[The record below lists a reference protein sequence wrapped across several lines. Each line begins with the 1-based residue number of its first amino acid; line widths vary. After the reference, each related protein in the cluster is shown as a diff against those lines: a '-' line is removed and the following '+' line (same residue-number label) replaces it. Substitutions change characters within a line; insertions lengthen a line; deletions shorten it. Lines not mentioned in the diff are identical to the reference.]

1 MRTNRSCAVR
11 LFAVA
16 LIPAAAT
23 LGLAASSADAGVHDL
38 DATGNPVAAMP
49 ADPAIVRALGR
60 MGAATIQ
67 HTIAALVGF
76 RNRSTLSSMDTDLPA
91 GTGVTAAADWVE
103 AQFRE
108 ISADCGGC
116 LEVHRDTFTQAPG
129 TGPNARVTQPTTI
142 ANIYAVLRGS
152 DAAQAG
158 RMILVTGHYDSRNS
172 SNFNTHDDAPGA
184 NDDASGVAVSLA
196 CARALSHA
204 KFPATLVFAAVA
216 GEEQGLYGS
225 KHLAELAKQQE
236 WNLEGVLNNDIV
248 GGNTTPGD
256 KFQDKHAVRV
266 FSENV
271 PANATPEEMRRILAL
286 GYESDSPSRELARAI
301 TDAARTYT
309 GGAGIVPVLE
319 FRRNAQGTMERVPRP
334 PAGAGLTPV
343 LEFRRDR
350 FLRGGDHSS
359 FNEEGFAGVRF
370 TEWREDF
377 NHQHQNVRV
386 ENGVQYGDLL
396 QFVDFEYVA
405 RVARLNAA
413 TMAVLASAPPEP
425 VNVQYP
431 PPGRVFDNSIN
442 DTEIT
447 WQDGPGTPAGTRYEI
462 VWRATAA
469 ADWQRS
475 IYADKAGAK
484 TMGQVAAGDA
494 EAHGAKHSVTL
505 PVSKDNVIFGVRA
518 VDAAGHRSPAVVP
531 WPSR

>member
-1 MRTNRSCAVR
+1 M
-11 LFAVA
+11 L
-16 LIPAAAT
+16 LLAAAT
-23 LGLAASSADAGVHDL
+23 LCLAASYADAGHSDL
-38 DATGNPVAAMP
+38 DATPPQAATRDGGPGIGAPIASMP
-49 ADPAIVRALGR
+49 ADPAIVRALAR
-60 MGAATIQ
+60 IAPAQIQ
-67 HTIAALVGF
+67 HTIAGLVGF
-76 RNRSTLSSMDTDLPA
+76 HNRSTLSSMNTDLPP
-91 GTGVTAAADWVE
+91 GTGAAAAADWIE
-103 AQFRE
+103 AQFKQ
-108 ISADCGGC
+108 ISAECGGC
-116 LEVHRDTFTQAPG
+116 LEVHRDTFTQPPG
-129 TGPNARVTQPTTI
+129 TGQNARVTQPTTI
-142 ANIYAVLRGS
+142 TNIYAVLRGS
-152 DAAQAG
+152 DPAQAG

-172 SNFNTHDDAPGA
+172 SNFDTHDEAPGA

-196 CARALSHA
+196 CAQALSKS

-225 KHLAELAKQQE
+225 KHLAELAKQQN
-236 WNLEGVLNNDIV
+236 WDLEGDLNNDIV

-301 TDAARTYT
+301 TDVARSYT
-309 GGAGIVPVLE
+309 GAPGIAPLLE
-319 FRRNAQGTMERVPRP
+319 LRRDAQGTMQRVPRP
-334 PAGAGLTPV
+334 PAGSGLEPV

-350 FLRGGDHSS
+350 FMRGGDHSS

-386 ENGVQYGDLL
+386 ENGIQYGDLL
-396 QFVDFEYVA
+396 KFVDFEYVA

-425 VNVQYP
+425 ANVKYP
-431 PPGRVFDNSIN
+431 PPPRVFDNSIN
-442 DTEIT
+442 NTDIT
-447 WQDGPGTPAGTRYEI
+447 WQEGAGASQGTKYEI

-469 ADWQRS
+469 PDWQRS
-475 IYADKAGAK
+475 ILADKAGAK
-484 TMGQVAAGDA
+484 VDAGTW
-494 EAHGAKHSVTL
+494 SVTV